1 MKNKKNTR
9 KFREDLVVYQIC
21 LWAKQNQQL
30 YSRLANLLHP
40 SKISRHIAG
49 YESRIT
55 HFC

>member
-21 LWAKQNQQL
+21 LWTKQNQQL